1 MRNDLLRILKSL
13 AYKRREHSLIDL
25 GKHDL
30 AYEKAMDKVVELGKQ
45 KEALE
50 LAPEAEETIDE
61 LLEAFDIA
69 EMEQVNLAYLAGM
82 AYRER
87 SFLRFSTRSRAT
99 WRRWSSRRQAL
110 PERSLR
116 RFSGL

>member
-1 MRNDLLRILKSL
+1 MKQDLLRVLKSL
-13 AYKRREHSLIDL
+13 AYKRRERSLIDL

-30 AYEKAMDKVVELGKQ
+30 EYEKARDKVVELGKQ

-61 LLEAFDIA
+61 LLEAFDTA

-82 AYRER
+82 ADCLLILDRLEL
-87 SFLRFSTRSRAT
+87 FQL
-99 WRRWSSRRQAL
+99 
-110 PERSLR
+110 
-116 RFSGL
+116 